1 MPTQKEIDE
10 LIKMLDG
17 RMSEG
22 SNHINVKVN
31 KDGDAHIEMEEV
43 TVETGM
49 DCEHGDTACKI
60 PNLRI
65 DGFDDEY

>member
-1 MPTQKEIDE
+1 MPTQKEIDD

-22 SNHINVKVN
+22 TNRINVQVN
-31 KDGDAHIEMEEV
+31 RDENAHIEMDQV

-60 PNLRI
+60 PNLKI
-65 DGFDDEY
+65 DGLDDEY

>member
-22 SNHINVKVN
+22 SNRINVTVN
-31 KDGDAHIEMEEV
+31 KDENAHVEINQFS
-43 TVETGM
+43 VETGM

-60 PNLRI
+60 PNLHI
-65 DGFDDEY
+65 DGLDDEY